1 MRGFVCDYFRGIVR
15 VQSKRWKSARH
26 VLRRFYGT
34 IFHASVRKIFVPKE
48 PVRVSY
54 WEFNPHELWITGNRY
69 GYVGL
74 SFATG
79 RGDQV
84 STAVHRVY
92 NEDGRGM
99 SSDHER
105 RRIDCGMRRFRE
117 LVRKRD
123 EVLRDGLRRVET
135 DVSLPLF
142 GHHAGAGVF

>member
-1 MRGFVCDYFRGIVR
+1 MITSVAAHGA
-15 VQSKRWKSARH
+15 VQRWKSARH

-54 WEFNPHELWITGNRY
+54 WEFNPHELWITAIDMGTRTVICNR
-69 GYVGL
+69 
-74 SFATG
+74 T
-79 RGDQV
+79 GDQV
-84 STAVHRVY
+84 STAVHRVRY
-92 NEDGRGM
+92 NEDGRGV